1 MKNLEVRMH
10 LKGACVPGDGG
21 GAQKQKELATS
32 EIQKV
37 LKGKRRPDFPG
48 KIFLCSPPV
57 V

>member
-1 MKNLEVRMH
+1 MKNLEVRMR
-10 LKGACVPGDGG
+10 LKGDGG